1 MRSTTAR
8 RRWLPPLALAWSALV
23 AVLLLLPYADLAFSS
38 VVPVVQALWP
48 LWALAAIVTL
58 LVWLGLRQW
67 VAAAVVAAALVVGLL
82 PAALAGSSADPV
94 RDGGRLTVLA
104 ANVEFSQ
111 GDPQDVADLVR
122 EREVGVLVLLEID
135 QGYLDRLRAIGL
147 DADLPHGWDRPVSG
161 GATGTTILT
170 RMPQADETRWPA
182 GFDHRFQMPAVRVE
196 VGGREVVVRAVHTL
210 PPAPPPAP
218 DWRAELEGLDS
229 WVDDVPEGTDLVLA
243 GTSTP
248 AVRTPPSARSPTGS
262 RSRRAS
268 ARAPGRR
275 TVAWAPSPTSTTCS
289 RADSRRWSPARR
301 RSRAATIAPSG
312 PSSASPTPRSEASV
326 AGGTL
331 PPVVTGE

>member
-1 MRSTTAR
+1 MTSTTAR

-94 RDGGRLTVLA
+94 RDGGTLTVVA

-161 GATGTTILT
+161 GASGTTILT

-243 GTSTP
+243 GDFNAGRSHP
-248 AVRTPPSARSPTGS
+248 AFRE
-262 RSRRAS
+262 
-268 ARAPGRR
+268 
-275 TVAWAPSPTSTTCS
+275 VA
-289 RADSRRWSPARR
+289 DGF
-301 RSRAATIAPSG
+301 TIAPGLGSRTWPEDGRLGRFVDIDHVLARGLGPRASG
-312 PSSASPTPRSEASV
+312 SA
-326 AGGTL
+326 
-331 PPVVTGE
+331 PVEGSDHRAVWAELGFTDATE